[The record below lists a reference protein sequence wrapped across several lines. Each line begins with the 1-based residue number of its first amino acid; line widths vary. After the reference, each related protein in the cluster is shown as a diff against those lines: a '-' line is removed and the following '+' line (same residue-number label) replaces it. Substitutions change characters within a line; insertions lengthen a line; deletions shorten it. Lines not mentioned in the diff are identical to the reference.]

1 MSQIRIVLDPK
12 YKPKAEQILEQT
24 GISTLSQ
31 LFTLLLVNYG
41 DNLVNAL
48 KSQPMAV
55 QSPNAQ
61 LPVAAAIHQELPRI
75 QPKQATQQER
85 FTALAL

>member
-1 MSQIRIVLDPK
+1 MAQTRIVLDPK
-12 YKPKAEQILEQT
+12 YKPKAEAILEQT

-48 KSQPMAV
+48 KPQAMTMQAPLAPV
-55 QSPNAQ
+55 PTTQQ
-61 LPVAAAIHQELPRI
+61 LPNELPKI
-75 QPKQATQQER
+75 QPRQPAQVRQ
-85 FTALAL
+85 FAPMSL